1 MSEQIYL
8 EKSLSV
14 AVYPPLKRALGV
26 VDTTLPM
33 VAVDAGCG
41 AGRDVLFMVEH
52 GYTVH
57 AYDKSDAAIA
67 RLEEVGGRWR
77 ALYSSNSI
85 S

>member
-8 EKSLSV
+8 EKSLSA

-41 AGRDVLFMVEH
+41 AGRDALFMVD
-52 GYTVH
+52 T
-57 AYDKSDAAIA
+57 AIQCMPMIKA
-67 RLEEVGGRWR
+67 MQR
-77 ALYSSNSI
+77 
-85 S
+85 